1 MDQQKIVK
9 LSFQRLN
16 IELSVKY
23 GLDNIVYLKKYF
35 LRCQLV
41 PPEAAEETYERM
53 SPLKKSGV
61 SKISIIAGTFKKI
74 ERSAGENKIPPT
86 TINEISK

>member
-1 MDQQKIVK
+1 
-9 LSFQRLN
+9 
-16 IELSVKY
+16 VKY
-23 GLDNIVYLKKYF
+23 GLDDIVYLKKYF

-61 SKISIIAGTFKKI
+61 SKISIIAGTFKK
-74 ERSAGENKIPPT
+74 
-86 TINEISK
+86 